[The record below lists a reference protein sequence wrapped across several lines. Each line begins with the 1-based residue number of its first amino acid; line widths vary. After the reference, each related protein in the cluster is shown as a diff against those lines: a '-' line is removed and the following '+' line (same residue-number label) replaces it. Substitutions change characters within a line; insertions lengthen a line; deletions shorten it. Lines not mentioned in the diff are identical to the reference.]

1 MGRPS
6 STEVMLMPRPSLKRL
21 GLVCAGLALAVV
33 GVATPGAADTPIS
46 HSGTYGRHQLAD
58 SQEYPGV
65 RCHYDSNQNLDRVRV
80 TDPFIFAF
88 SNDPDS
94 REVSWRFAVQAKVGS
109 GAWHAVRWGP
119 VQFGEARTNRAADL
133 SPMSVSVAANSAAS
147 YRVIVKMV
155 WYVGGKALN
164 RVGGATHRADWY
176 RYPLAAAN
184 HGFCP
189 GGIL

>member
-1 MGRPS
+1 MR
-6 STEVMLMPRPSLKRL
+6 RPSLKRL
-21 GLVCAGLALAVV
+21 ELLCAAVVLALLGLA
-33 GVATPGAADTPIS
+33 TPAAADTPIS
-46 HSGTYGRHQLAD
+46 HSGTYGRHFLAD
-58 SQEYPGV
+58 SAEYPDV
-65 RCHYDSNQNLDRVRV
+65 RCHYDSNQNLDQVHV
-80 TDPFIFAF
+80 NDPFIFAF

-94 REVSWRFAVQAKVGS
+94 LQVSWRFAVQARVGA
-109 GAWHAVRWGP
+109 GPWHAVRSSP
-119 VQFGEARTNRAADL
+119 VQFGEAHTYRPADL
-133 SPMSVSVAANSAAS
+133 SPMTVSVTADSAAR
-147 YRVIVKMV
+147 YRVIVKMA